1 VKRHISTSTLLWVG
15 AALAGL
21 VIAVAVSFAASQL
34 SKPRVGLASE
44 PVSGVTALAPRSP
57 RSHGNRSQPRATQP
71 PPPSDDGQSGGGE
84 AGDDD

>member
-1 VKRHISTSTLLWVG
+1 MLLWVA

-21 VIAVAVSFAASQL
+21 VVAVAVSFAASQL

-44 PVSGVTALAPRSP
+44 PVSGVTALAPNNP
-57 RSHGNRSQPRATQP
+57 RSHANRSRPRPSQP
-71 PPPSDDGQSGGGE
+71 PPPTDGAESDRGE

>member
-1 VKRHISTSTLLWVG
+1 MSSRITRSTLLWVA

-21 VIAVAVSFAASQL
+21 VIAVAVSYAASQL

-44 PVSGVTALAPRSP
+44 PVSGVTGLAPKRQGQAPGRSRP
-57 RSHGNRSQPRATQP
+57 RNP
-71 PPPSDDGQSGGGE
+71 PPPPTDGGRSDGGE